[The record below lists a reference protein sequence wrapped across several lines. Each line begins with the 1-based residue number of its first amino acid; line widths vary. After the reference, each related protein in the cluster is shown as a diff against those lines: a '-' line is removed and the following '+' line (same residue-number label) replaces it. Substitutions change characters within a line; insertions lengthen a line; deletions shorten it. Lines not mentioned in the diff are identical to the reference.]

1 MMLKN
6 SPPGVT
12 TSLLMAKPRLLMS
25 SGAKITLKGLQNPN
39 VPFCVVNRIEWVYSH
54 THQHNVPEG

>member
-12 TSLLMAKPRLLMS
+12 TSLLMARPRLLMT
-25 SGAKITLKGLQNPN
+25 SGAKITLKGLHDPLYLFAFQ
-39 VPFCVVNRIEWVYSH
+39 VGVFAHSSA
-54 THQHNVPEG
+54 Q

>member
-12 TSLLMAKPRLLMS
+12 TSLLMARPRLLMS
-25 SGAKITLKGLQNPN
+25 SGAKITLKGLHDP
-39 VPFCVVNRIEWVYSH
+39 PYTFLRSKSSGCIRTLISTMY
-54 THQHNVPEG
+54 